1 MMLWLRNVRFLTFKE
16 LSSFLSDRLLL
27 GFLVL
32 SFTFLIYND
41 ATGIETEVNNASVA
55 IVDGD
60 NSVLSRRFRDALL
73 PPLFKPAVVIDR
85 SRIDEVMDAGNFAFV
100 LDIPPHFE
108 ADILRGRNPALQLN
122 VDATAMTQAGVGAA
136 YLEEILLTETLDHL
150 RIRNLQD
157 MLPLVVVDRALF
169 NPNLESLWYQ
179 SIEALTEQITLF
191 ALLLV
196 GAAVIRER
204 EQGTIEHLLVMPL
217 RASEIA
223 ASKVLANGL
232 IVLCAVLVAMAFTI
246 RLVLQVPIEGS
257 VPLFLFAA
265 ALYIFSITSLGI
277 MLSTIASTMPQFGLL
292 IMPVF
297 LFLRMLSGSTSPL
310 SSMPDALSTL
320 LQASPTVHFVDL
332 AQAVLFRD
340 AGFVAVWPQI
350 ATIAVLGAVFFAVAL
365 GRFRS
370 MLARQG

>member
-1 MMLWLRNVRFLTFKE
+1 MLWLRNVRFLTLKE

-32 SFTFLIYND
+32 SFTILVYND
-41 ATGIETEVNNASVA
+41 ATGIETNVNNASVA

-60 NSVLSRRFRDALL
+60 NSALSRRYRDALL
-73 PPLFKPAVVIDR
+73 APFFKPAVLIDR
-85 SRIDEVMDAGNFAFV
+85 SRIDDVMDAGNFAFV

-108 ADILRGRNPALQLN
+108 ADILRGRNPILQLN
-122 VDATAMTQAGVGAA
+122 VDATAMTQAGVGAS
-136 YLEEILLTETLDHL
+136 YIQEILLTETLDYL
-150 RIRNLQD
+150 GFREFD
-157 MLPLVVVDRALF
+157 DKLPLVLVDRALF
-169 NPNLESLWYQ
+169 NPNLESIWFQ
-179 SIEALTEQITLF
+179 SIEALVEQITLF

-232 IVLCAVLVAMAFTI
+232 IVLFAVLVAMTFTV
-246 RLVLQVPIEGS
+246 RLVLQVPIQGS

-310 SSMPDALSTL
+310 TSMPDALSTL

-340 AGFVAVWPQI
+340 AGLFTVWPQI
-350 ATIAVLGAVFFAVAL
+350 LTIAALGVVFLAVAL
-365 GRFRS
+365 GRFRA
-370 MLARQG
+370 MLARHG

>member
-1 MMLWLRNVRFLTFKE
+1 M
-16 LSSFLSDRLLL
+16 SSFLSDRLLL
-27 GFLVL
+27 GFLAL
-32 SFTFLIYND
+32 SFTLLIYND

-60 NSVLSRRFRDALL
+60 NSALSRRYRDALL
-73 PPLFKPAVVIDR
+73 PPFFKPAVLIDR
-85 SRIDEVMDAGNFAFV
+85 SRIDEVMDAGTFAFV
-100 LDIPPHFE
+100 IDIPPHFE
-108 ADILRGRNPALQLN
+108 ANILRGRNPTLQLN
-122 VDATAMTQAGVGAA
+122 IDATALSQAGVGGA
-136 YLEEILLTETLDHL
+136 YLEEILLTETLDHMRL
-150 RIRNLQD
+150 RDLREL
-157 MLPLVVVDRALF
+157 LPLLIVDRALF
-169 NPNLESLWYQ
+169 NPNLDSLWFQ
-179 SIEALTEQITLF
+179 SIEALIEQITLF

-232 IVLCAVLVAMAFTI
+232 IVLFAVIVAMALTV
-246 RLVLQVPIEGS
+246 RVALQVPILGS

-277 MLSTIASTMPQFGLL
+277 MLATIASTMPQFGLL

-310 SSMPDALSTL
+310 SGMPDALGTV
-320 LQASPTVHFVDL
+320 LQVSPTVHFVDL

-340 AGFVAVWPQI
+340 AGFMTVWPQI
-350 ATIAVLGAVFFAVAL
+350 ASIAALGTVFLAVAL
-365 GRFRS
+365 GRFRT
-370 MLARQG
+370 MLARHG